1 MEVIYNI
8 LEAIFPFQWMEYDF
22 MKNAFLAILLITPI
36 FGILG
41 TIVVNN
47 QMAFFSDALGHS
59 AVTGIAIGVLLGI
72 QNSTIS
78 MIGFAIVF
86 ALLLNQIKR
95 KDLSS
100 ADTIISVFSSFG
112 LAVGLAILSMGG
124 NFARYGSLLIGD
136 LLSISKTELLWLCIV
151 SIIVV
156 VFWYFCFNSL
166 HGMSISSSLARTKGV
181 RIKLVDNI
189 FVVVIAIVVTLCIKW
204 VGLLIINALLILPAA
219 ASRNIAKNVRSYHL
233 FSVLFSVISGVV
245 GLVLSFYLDIA
256 TGPLIVIL
264 TSTLFFVTF
273 FIRKCKS

>member
-156 VFWYFCFNSL
+156 VFWYF
-166 HGMSISSSLARTKGV
+166 
-181 RIKLVDNI
+181 
-189 FVVVIAIVVTLCIKW
+189 
-204 VGLLIINALLILPAA
+204 
-219 ASRNIAKNVRSYHL
+219 
-233 FSVLFSVISGVV
+233 
-245 GLVLSFYLDIA
+245 
-256 TGPLIVIL
+256 
-264 TSTLFFVTF
+264 
-273 FIRKCKS
+273 